1 MYQKIKLSIGI
12 FFLFAFA
19 SVLLI
24 APISPTDFDLETSAQ
39 FYPDLLTC
47 LIFAILINR
56 PNLCPPYIILLIYI
70 LSDIILMKPI
80 GLYCALIF
88 IATELIRKYNKII
101 RKESFLMHWFIFLS
115 CLMIVQVLNISIHKL
130 FFLPSPQLILLTKQ
144 FALTVFFYPL
154 FDLPLKFFLTKEH

>member
-1 MYQKIKLSIGI
+1 MYQKIKFSLSI

-19 SVLLI
+19 TILLV
-24 APISPTDFDLETSAQ
+24 APISPTDFDIETSYQ

-56 PNLCPPYIILLIYI
+56 PKLCPPYIILLIYV

-88 IATELIRKYNKII
+88 MAAELIRKYNQVI
-101 RKESFLMHWFIFLS
+101 RKESFLVHWLIFLS
-115 CLMIVQVLNISIHKL
+115 CLAVIQVIYVSVHKL
-130 FFLPSPQLILLTKQ
+130 FFMPSPQLILLTKQ
-144 FALTVFFYPL
+144 FLLTAFFYPL
-154 FDLPLKFFLTKEH
+154 FDLPLKFLLRKEY